1 MKNRNNATLWKHK
14 VAHDNFV
21 ETHSCTR
28 PLCGNTNVLIYQFKE
43 VCGDTKVWMA
53 TLCFH
58 KVVFSKDHQ
67 LFFTLFTHDLF
78 FFDPVHVFLTLD
90 HPHTNSLGVA
100 MTFRIKIFAC

>member
-14 VAHDNFV
+14 VAHGIFV
-21 ETHSCTR
+21 ETQSCTWQ
-28 PLCGNTNVLIYQFKE
+28 LCGNTKVLIYQFKE
-43 VCGDTKVWMA
+43 VCGNTKVWMA

-78 FFDPVHVFLTLD
+78 FFDPVHVF
-90 HPHTNSLGVA
+90 
-100 MTFRIKIFAC
+100 FALWIILIQAL